1 VQQIKGV
8 GVSAGRSVGPLVR
21 MPDPI
26 SEPADGSPL
35 EEGEREAAAAA
46 ISDAAA
52 SVKADLEA
60 RAATASAEGKA
71 LLEATAMMA
80 ADPTLVSSAK
90 KKVTA
95 GGTRAPRA
103 VWDAA
108 DEVAAMLESLGG
120 YMAERARDV
129 QDVRDRIVA
138 ELTGRPAP
146 GVPVR
151 DEPFVLAAVDL
162 APADTATLNPEVCVG
177 LVTAQGGPTS
187 HTAILAKALGLP
199 AVVAAPG
206 VLDIAEGTTVLVDG
220 SGGTVGLNPDDDTIA
235 RVRAASSVQLTFD
248 GEGAT
253 ADGHPVQLLANVG
266 DPKDVDAAVAANAE
280 GVGLFRTEF
289 CFLDRPEAPTVDE
302 QVDMYRQILAGF
314 PGKKVVVRTL
324 DAGADKPLPFLT
336 NTDEENPAL
345 GVRGYRTALRSPG
358 VLDDQL
364 AAIAAAAAA
373 EDADVWVMAPMVST
387 VDEARTFVEQ
397 CAAHDL
403 TMAGVMIETP
413 AAAVTSEHVLEHAMF
428 ASLGTNDLGQY
439 TMAADRLMGELAA
452 LNDPWQPAVLR
463 MVKASVDGGKAN
475 NRPVG
480 VCGEAA
486 SDPALAVVLTGLG
499 VASLSMTPR
508 SIAAVAA
515 VLARTSLPEC
525 RRLAKVAIDAPTAT
539 AGRAAV
545 RASLEVLEELG
556 L

>member
-1 VQQIKGV
+1 MQQISGV
-8 GVSAGRSVGPLVR
+8 GVSPGRSVGPLVR

-26 SEPADGSPL
+26 SEPAVDGTL
-35 EEGEREAAAAA
+35 AEGERDAAVATVTEAAAV
-46 ISDAAA
+46 
-52 SVKADLEA
+52 VKADLES
-60 RAATASAEGKA
+60 RAASAKPEAKA

-80 ADPTLVSSAK
+80 ADPTLLNAAK
-90 KKVTA
+90 SKVTKQ
-95 GGTRAPRA
+95 GSPPPRA

-108 DEVAAMLESLGG
+108 GEVAAMLESLGG

-129 QDVRDRIVA
+129 QDVRDRLVA

-146 GVPVR
+146 GVPAR
-151 DEPFVLAAVDL
+151 DEPFVLAAIDL
-162 APADTATLNPEVCVG
+162 APADTATLDPAVCVG

-206 VLDIAEGTTVLVDG
+206 ILDVAEGTMVVVDG
-220 SGGTVGLNPDDDTIA
+220 SAGAVRLNPDAETIEQ
-235 RVRAASSVQLTFD
+235 VKAASSIELTFD

-253 ADGHPVQLLANVG
+253 SDGHPVQLLANVG
-266 DPKDVDAAVAANAE
+266 DAKDVTAAVAAKAQ

-289 CFLDRPEAPTVDE
+289 CFLDRPEAPSVEE
-302 QVDMYRQILAGF
+302 QVTMYREVLAGF

-336 NTDEENPAL
+336 NMEEENPAL
-345 GVRGYRTALRSPG
+345 GVRGYRTALRSPD
-358 VLDDQL
+358 VLDGQL
-364 AAIAAAAAA
+364 AAIAQAAAA
-373 EDADVWVMAPMVST
+373 EDAEVWVMAPMVST
-387 VDEARTFVEQ
+387 VDEAKTFVAQ

-413 AAAVTSEHVLEHAMF
+413 AAAVTADHILEHAMF

-463 MVKASVDGGKAN
+463 MVKASVDGGAAN
-475 NRPVG
+475 ERPVG

-486 SDPALAVVLTGLG
+486 SDPALAVVLVGLG
-499 VASLSMTPR
+499 VTSLSMTPR
-508 SIAAVAA
+508 SIAAVSE

-525 RRLAKVAIDAPTAT
+525 RRLAKVALDAPTAL
-539 AGRAAV
+539 AGRNAV
-545 RASLEVLEELG
+545 RASLSVLDELG

>member
-1 VQQIKGV
+1 MQQIKGV

-26 SEPADGSPL
+26 SEPAAGGPL
-35 EEGEREAAAAA
+35 ADAEREAAAVS
-46 ISDAAA
+46 IGDAAA
-52 SVKADLEA
+52 QVKNVLEA
-60 RAATASAEGKA
+60 RASAASAEGRA

-95 GGTRAPRA
+95 DGTLPARA
-103 VWDAA
+103 VWEAA

-138 ELTGRPAP
+138 VLTGRPAP
-146 GVPVR
+146 GVPAR
-151 DEPFVLAAVDL
+151 DEPFVLAAIDL
-162 APADTATLNPEVCVG
+162 APADTATLNPELCVG

-199 AVVAAPG
+199 AVVAAPD
-206 VLDIAEGTTVLVDG
+206 VLDIPEGSTVLVDG
-220 SGGTVGLNPDDDTIA
+220 SAGVVGVDPDADTVA
-235 RVRAASSVQLTFD
+235 RVQAASSVSLTFD
-248 GEGAT
+248 GEGST
-253 ADGHPVQLLANVG
+253 SDGHPVQLLANVG
-266 DPKDVDAAVAANAE
+266 DPKDVEAAVEANAQ

-289 CFLDRPEAPTVDE
+289 GFLDRPEAPSVEE
-302 QVDMYRQILAGF
+302 QVEMYRQILAGF

-336 NTDEENPAL
+336 NTEEENPAL
-345 GVRGYRTALRSPG
+345 GVRGYRTALRSPE
-358 VLDDQL
+358 VLDGQL
-364 AAIAAAAAA
+364 SAIAQAAAA
-373 EDADVWVMAPMVST
+373 ENADVWVMAPMVST
-387 VDEARTFVEQ
+387 VDEARTFVQQ
-397 CAAHDL
+397 CASHDL

-413 AAAVTSEHVLEHAMF
+413 AAAVTADHVLEHAMF

-463 MVKASVDGGKAN
+463 MVKASVDGGN
-475 NRPVG
+475 THGRPVG

-486 SDPALAVVLTGLG
+486 SDPALAVVLVGLG

-508 SIAAVAA
+508 SIAGVAT
-515 VLARTSLPEC
+515 VLSRTSLPEC
-525 RRLAKVAIDAPTAT
+525 RRLAKVAIDAPTA
-539 AGRAAV
+539 ASGRAAV
-545 RASLEVLEELG
+545 RASLDVLDEFG

>member
-1 VQQIKGV
+1 
-8 GVSAGRSVGPLVR
+8 

-26 SEPADGSPL
+26 SEPATGETLAD
-35 EEGEREAAAAA
+35 GEREAAAATVA
-46 ISDAAA
+46 EAAA
-52 SVKADLEA
+52 VVKADLES
-60 RAATASAEGKA
+60 RAASAAPEAKA

-80 ADPTLVSSAK
+80 ADPTLVKAATG
-90 KKVTA
+90 KVTQ
-95 GGTRAPRA
+95 GSPPPRA

-108 DEVAAMLESLGG
+108 DEVATMLESLGG

-129 QDVRDRIVA
+129 QDVRDRLVA

-151 DEPFVLAAVDL
+151 AEPFVLAAVDL
-162 APADTATLNPEVCVG
+162 APADTATLDPAVCVG

-206 VLDIAEGTTVLVDG
+206 VLEIAEGTTVLVDG
-220 SGGTVGLNPDDDTIA
+220 SAGTVRLNPDPDTIE
-235 RVRAASSVQLTFD
+235 RVKAAASIELTFD

-253 ADGHPVQLLANVG
+253 SDGHPVQLLANVG
-266 DPKDVDAAVAANAE
+266 DGKDVAAAVAANAQ

-289 CFLDRPEAPTVDE
+289 CFLDRPEAPSITE
-302 QVDMYRQILAGF
+302 QVTMYREVLAGF

-336 NTDEENPAL
+336 NMEEENPAL
-345 GVRGYRTALRSPG
+345 GVRGYRTALRSPE
-358 VLDDQL
+358 VLDGQL
-364 AAIAAAAAA
+364 AAIAQAAAA
-373 EDADVWVMAPMVST
+373 EGAEVWVMAPMVST
-387 VDEARTFVEQ
+387 VDEAKTFVAQ
-397 CAAHDL
+397 CAEHNL

-413 AAAVTSEHVLEHAMF
+413 AAAVTADHVLEHAMF

-463 MVKASVDGGKAN
+463 MVKASVDGGAKN

-486 SDPALAVVLTGLG
+486 ADPALAVVLVGIG
-499 VASLSMTPR
+499 VTSLSMTPR
-508 SIAAVAA
+508 SIAAVSA
-515 VLARTSLPEC
+515 VLERTSLPEC
-525 RRLAKVAIDAPTAT
+525 RRLAKVALDAPTAL
-539 AGRAAV
+539 AARNAV
-545 RASLEVLEELG
+545 RASLSVLEELG